1 MRELSD
7 CAHNLQITLRRIG
20 RVFNVRWVASSWRA
34 VNAVWHSYGALA
46 QHFRDASED
55 STKDGRE
62 RAKFQGLLSKLC
74 SINFLKNLALMADV

>member
-1 MRELSD
+1 MRELSE
-7 CAHNLQITLRRIG
+7 CAHNLKITLRRIG

-55 STKDGRE
+55 STKDGERE
-62 RAKFQGLLSKLC
+62 SQIPR
-74 SINFLKNLALMADV
+74 LAL